1 MAKSNLIS
9 KIKWDQKKEE
19 LINNMEKYHKFF
31 YERNVFRGPSYH
43 FHKRALESEGDE
55 KIEMVYAV
63 LVSWGMHRMGPN
75 GAKMK
80 DYDEFHKSMK
90 HLVTQIEHIK
100 KIVSQKGTVQ
110 QTFYDISDDL
120 QRIYN
125 NVDVME
131 SDVKIVG
138 NSKVL
143 AHYLPEILSPIDR
156 QYTLNFLTGNVD
168 RTNFSEQ
175 FLSFEMFKKFHLE
188 IVPNVINNSNF
199 RTKAEKWLKDDNY
212 YWDTSLPKIVDNLII
227 GKIAQEKF
235 KRKASDLGLS
245 ES

>member
-1 MAKSNLIS
+1 MAKSDLIS
-9 KIKWDQKKEE
+9 TIKWDTKKEE

-43 FHKRALESEGDE
+43 FHKRALDSNGDE

-63 LVSWGMHRMGPN
+63 LVSWGMHRMGPG

-80 DYDEFHKSMK
+80 DYNDFQKSMK
-90 HLVTQIEHIK
+90 PLITQIEHVK
-100 KIVSQKGTVQ
+100 KFISKKGTIQ
-110 QTFYDISDDL
+110 QTFCDISDDL
-120 QRIYN
+120 QRIYD
-125 NVDVME
+125 NVDIME

-156 QYTLNFLTGNVD
+156 QYTLNFLTENVD
-168 RTNFSEQ
+168 HTNFNKQ

-188 IVPNVINNSNF
+188 IVLNVINDSNF
-199 RTKAEKWLKDDNY
+199 RTKAEKWFKDDNY

-235 KRKASDLGLS
+235 ERRNS
-245 ES
+245 